1 MSRRCTRVSKN
12 LAAVFVALSVLLPA
26 PAGAVAGF
34 GDVDADK
41 FYSEAVQWMVDEGL
55 TNGTSP
61 GCFSPAQST
70 TRGEVAV
77 FLHRYAGQPDG
88 DTESFTDVGPDD
100 FHHAAVAW
108 MASRG
113 ITTGAT
119 PLTFEPDRSVTR
131 GELATFLHRLLD
143 SPSRGPQAFDDV
155 HTTDFFADAVAWMVA
170 DGITK
175 GTSATTFHPNRPVTR
190 AELATFLFRID
201 GSPPTVVAADGRC
214 AGSPFEVMVSEAE
227 AASWSLLNDLRAT
240 VGLPALPRD
249 PAMDAFARDWSATM
263 AATNDFSHSSGPFGE
278 NIAWWSRASATP
290 GEAAQFLHNLWVNSP
305 GHYANMT
312 RGSYHEVG
320 IGFWQSEDGWHAT
333 HVFR

>member
-1 MSRRCTRVSKN
+1 MSRRNGRVAKN
-12 LAAVFVALSVLLPA
+12 LAALFVALSVFSVA

-61 GCFSPAQST
+61 GCFSPDRST

-77 FLHRYAGQPDG
+77 FLHRYAGQPVG
-88 DTESFTDVGPDD
+88 GTESFTDVAPHHY
-100 FHHAAVAW
+100 HHAAVAW

-113 ITTGAT
+113 ITTGASPT
-119 PLTFEPDRSVTR
+119 TFEPDRSVTR
-131 GELATFLHRLLD
+131 GELAAFMHRFID
-143 SPSRGPQAFDDV
+143 PPSRGSQAFDDV
-155 HTTDFFADAVAWMVA
+155 DSTDFFADAVAWMVA
-170 DGITK
+170 DGITT

-201 GSPPTVVAADGRC
+201 GSPPTAVTADGNC
-214 AGSPFEVMVSEAE
+214 AGSPFDIMVSNAE
-227 AASWSLLNDLRAT
+227 SASWSLLNDLRAT

-249 PAMDAFARDWSATM
+249 PAMDAFARNWSATM
-263 AATNDFSHSSGPFGE
+263 AAANDFSHSSGPFGE

-290 GEAAQFLHNLWVNSP
+290 AEAAQRLHDLWVNSP

-312 RGSYHEVG
+312 RASYNEVG
-320 IGFWQSEDGWHAT
+320 IGFWQSADGWYAT